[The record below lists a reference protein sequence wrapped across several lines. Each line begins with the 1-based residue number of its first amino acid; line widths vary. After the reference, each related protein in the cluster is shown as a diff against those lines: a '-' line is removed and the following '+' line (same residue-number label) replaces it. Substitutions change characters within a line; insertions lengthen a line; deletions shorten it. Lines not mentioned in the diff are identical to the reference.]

1 MLARYL
7 VAAVT
12 ARLAD
17 EGARVAVVLVALE
30 RTGRAGLGGLLI
42 AALMIPH
49 VVAAP
54 VAGAAADG
62 VRHRKPLYAL
72 AFATYA
78 LALAGA
84 AQLIGRF
91 TAAAAALLIVAG
103 CVAPLLLG
111 GLSSLLSELA
121 PGTLPRAFVLDSTTY
136 GVAGI
141 AGPAVA
147 AVVAGAVGASWS
159 LVVLGLC
166 VLAGA
171 LAFLTLPLPARARDR
186 RRSRTTAPLGGVTV
200 LVRRRGLG
208 AVTVASGLSQ
218 LGLGALPV
226 AAASVALHTHRP
238 ALTGLVMSATAGG
251 GLTGALLCLRL
262 RVLHRHPERVLLI
275 CTGAMAAPLLL
286 TAALPGKWPLLLL
299 FALAGLIGSPVIV
312 ALFAVRDR
320 EAPPAVRTQVF
331 TLGAGIKVT
340 AAAAGAAVA
349 GLATSHGPAPLL
361 AAIAACQLAGAG
373 AGALL
378 LPAGRRPGAVGDG

>member
-1 MLARYL
+1 M
-7 VAAVT
+7 
-12 ARLAD
+12 
-17 EGARVAVVLVALE
+17 VALE
-30 RTGRAGLGGLLI
+30 RTGRASLGGLLI

-62 VRHRKPLYAL
+62 VRHRKPLYAA

-78 LALAGA
+78 LCLAGA
-84 AQLIGRF
+84 AELIGRF

-147 AVVAGAVGASWS
+147 AVVAGALGASWS

-171 LAFLTLPLPARARDR
+171 LAFLALPLPVRARGR
-186 RRSRTTAPLGGVTV
+186 RPSRTTASLGGLSV
-200 LVRRRGLG
+200 LVRRRRLG
-208 AVTVASGLSQ
+208 AVTVTSGLSQ

-226 AAASVALHTHRP
+226 AAASVAIHTDQP
-238 ALTGLVMSATAGG
+238 ALTGLIMSATAGG
-251 GLTGALLCLRL
+251 GLAGALLCLRL
-262 RVLHRHPERVLLI
+262 RVLHRRPERVLLI

-349 GLATSHGPAPLL
+349 GLATAHGPAPLL
-361 AAIAACQLAGAG
+361 AAIAACQLVGAG

-378 LPAGRRPGAVGDG
+378 LPAGRRPGTVADG